1 MSKIS
6 WDDLEQR
13 RFSAGVDRGVFY
25 THEQGYSGV
34 PWYGL
39 TSVKTSEE
47 GLDAKPVYID
57 GEIQT
62 YDVNPGQFKAV
73 IEALTYPD
81 EFAWFA
87 NGETPVEDGFTA
99 TNQDRGL
106 FDLSYRTL
114 EGNSLTSN
122 TTEYQIHLVYNA
134 IAIPSDEEYSTLGTD
149 TEPAAF
155 TWDLYTVP
163 LTTTT
168 GVRNTSHFVVHTRY
182 AHPYLIGLIED
193 ILYGTE
199 AGVDAKMPTVT
210 EVAEI
215 LATVPPE
222 QLRNVFVNPRF
233 ENNDSVAFSVYNG
246 SVQIANNRI
255 TLTPSAINTH
265 CYAESPDLISI
276 LPADSWVS
284 GAITIGFDTYHTSV
298 LQTYPMRSFALRYR
312 VGATWFILQSTVA
325 RSSAG
330 QYRLYLSPK
339 HIPVDVAEI
348 RLYLYNGLQHTTPF
362 VPVYFTDLVLIT
374 DNVEADLRSK
384 YELLLSLP
392 NKHFDGYTDNGK
404 WGYGEWTD
412 VVDNSESIYRSFGV

>member
-1 MSKIS
+1 MSKIN

-25 THEQGYSGV
+25 PRVENQPGV
-34 PWYGL
+34 AWNGL
-39 TSVKTSEE
+39 TSVQTSED
-47 GLDAKPVYID
+47 GVDVKPVFID

-62 YDVNPGQFKAV
+62 YDVSPGQFKAV
-73 IEALTYPD
+73 VEAFTYPE
-81 EFAWFA
+81 EFSIYA
-87 NGETPVEDGFTA
+87 NGENEIEQGFVATA
-99 TNQDRGL
+99 QDRGI
-106 FDLSYRTL
+106 FDLSYRTMD
-114 EGNSLTSN
+114 GDALTGHPV
-122 TTEYQIHLVYNA
+122 EYKIHLVYNA
-134 IAIPSDEEYSTLGTD
+134 IAIPSDINYATIGDE
-149 TEPAAF
+149 TEPMTF
-155 TWDLYTVP
+155 SWDFYTTPMVFEDGKRP
-163 LTTTT
+163 TA
-168 GVRNTSHFVVHTRY
+168 HFKIKTRHV
-182 AHPYLIGLIED
+182 HPYLIGLIED

-233 ENNDSVAFSVYNG
+233 ENNASVAFSVYNG

-255 TLTPSAINTH
+255 TITPSAINTH

-284 GAITIGFDTYHTSV
+284 GAITIGFDAYHTSV

-339 HIPVDVAEI
+339 HIPADVAEI
-348 RLYLYNGLQHTTPF
+348 RLYLYNGLQHATPF
-362 VPVYFTDLVLIT
+362 IPVYFTDLVLIT
-374 DNVEADLRSK
+374 DDVEADLRSK

>member
-25 THEQGYSGV
+25 TQEQGYAGV

-57 GEIQT
+57 GEVQT

-73 IEALTYPD
+73 VEALTYPD

-87 NGETPVEDGFTA
+87 NGETPIEDGFAA

-114 EGNSLTSN
+114 EGNSLTSD

-149 TEPAAF
+149 TEPAEF

-199 AGVDAKMPTVT
+199 AGVDAKMPTVI

-233 ENNDSVAFSVYNG
+233 ENNNSVAFSVYNG

-255 TLTPSAINTH
+255 TITPSAINTH

-276 LPADSWVS
+276 LPVDSWVS
-284 GAITIGFDTYHTSV
+284 GAITIGFDTYHTSI
-298 LQTYPMRSFALRYR
+298 LQTYPNLSFALSYR
-312 VGATWFILQSTVA
+312 VGAAWSILQSTLA

-348 RLYLYNGLQHTTPF
+348 RLCLYNGLQHATPL